1 MSPRRAAPS
10 DKRYSTKELGGSF
23 VVFPLPTRIMN
34 VSNCVKQVVSRLKVL
49 DLVPNRYGGDLVVD
63 GDDGDREQATR

>member
-1 MSPRRAAPS
+1 
-10 DKRYSTKELGGSF
+10 
-23 VVFPLPTRIMN
+23 MN